1 MNACGYGVG
10 KPDCEY
16 SVALLSIDV
25 FSSCVKARSKTSA
38 SVSSAGVLER
48 SAEREL
54 IMLEECWVVEDET
67 KDMLRLRRVWS
78 VPTVTV
84 KRVADNRQP

>member
-25 FSSCVKARSKTSA
+25 LSSCVKARSRTSA
-38 SVSSAGVLER
+38 SVSSAGFLER
-48 SAEREL
+48 SADREL
-54 IMLEECWVVEDET
+54 TMLDGCWVVEEGT
-67 KDMLRLRRVWS
+67 KDMLQLRRSGVRLR
-78 VPTVTV
+78 
-84 KRVADNRQP
+84 